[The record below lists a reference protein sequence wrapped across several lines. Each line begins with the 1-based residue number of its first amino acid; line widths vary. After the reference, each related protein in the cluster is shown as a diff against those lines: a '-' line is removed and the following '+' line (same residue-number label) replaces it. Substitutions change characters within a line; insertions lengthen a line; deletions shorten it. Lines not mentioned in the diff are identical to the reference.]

1 MMELQGQEMETDFP
15 LSKRKGLILLLALC
29 LLFAGG
35 AVFFSLRATQAR
47 VGTAFILQILA
58 ALGLFILLLLLIYR
72 VYVLST
78 TNYSLRRDGL
88 TIRWG
93 LRCEDIPIGSIEWVR
108 PVNELGFYLSL
119 PWLRLPGLIF
129 GKRNTEGLG
138 LVEFI
143 ASNADTMLLVA
154 MRERV
159 FAISP
164 KDGRLFMSTY
174 QRINEMGSLE
184 PIAAQS
190 VYPAFLLVRVWA
202 DIKARS
208 LLLIGFCLLL
218 ALFGFVS
225 LVIPGR
231 ESIVWIGQET
241 APAERLL
248 LLPILNALIWLGD
261 VLTGLFIY
269 RRGEAHQLP
278 AYFLWAASCITGI
291 LLCSGVFFLIY

>member
-15 LSKRKGLILLLALC
+15 LSKRKGLILLLALS

-58 ALGLFILLLLLIYR
+58 ALGFFILLLLLIYR

-78 TNYSLRRDGL
+78 ANYSLRRDGL

-93 LRCEDIPIGSIEWVR
+93 LRREDIPIGSIEWVR
-108 PVNELGFYLSL
+108 PVNELGFHLSL

-190 VYPAFLLVRVWA
+190 VYPAFLLVRVWD

-231 ESIVWIGQET
+231 ESIVWIEQET